1 MKIIIQSPIVDKR
14 NMIEIKSTKQ
24 DLSTTFNDNLSL
36 PIHNWYRFS
45 AGFSANWCRELI
57 MQEKQKGRKRVLD
70 PFSGSGT
77 VLIESEFC
85 QMEGIGVEAHP
96 FIARIART
104 KLLWKSDINKFD
116 EFASHVLKKAKRN
129 LKNEIKEYPKI
140 IHKCFPDETLA
151 KLDALKKAW
160 QRLKDGEAASELTW
174 LALASILRS
183 CSPAGT
189 AQWQYVLPNKK
200 KKNVKDPFDAFSKK
214 VESMKESMELMQKI
228 NNIKKGF
235 IFQEDARS
243 CTSVPDNWAD
253 LIITSPPY
261 ANNYDYADA
270 TRLEMSFFGDI
281 ETWGDLHDVV
291 RKYLIRSCTQH
302 VSKNIIST
310 NEIVK
315 SDILKP
321 IHGELKDVCEKLEKE
336 REFHGGRKAYH
347 SMIASYFYDLA
358 QVWQA
363 LRRVTTDGAL
373 VCFVVGDS
381 APYGIYAPVDKWL
394 GELAISAGFKSF
406 EFEKTRDRNIKWK
419 NRKHNVP
426 LHEGRL
432 WVHG

>member
-1 MKIIIQSPIVDKR
+1 MTTTTLSPVHKAKTIQ
-14 NMIEIKSTKQ
+14 IKSIKQ

-57 MQEKQKGRKRVLD
+57 MQEKQKGRRRVLD

-104 KLLWKSDINKFD
+104 KLLWKSDINTFD
-116 EFASHVLKKAKRN
+116 KFASNVLKKAKRN
-129 LKNEIKEYPKI
+129 LKKEIKEYPKI
-140 IHKCFPDETLA
+140 IHKCFPDEALA
-151 KLDALKKAW
+151 KLDALKKTW
-160 QRLKDGEAASELTW
+160 QKLKDGEAASELTW

-200 KKNVKDPFDAFSKK
+200 KKNVKDPFDAFFKK
-214 VESMKESMELMQKI
+214 VENMKEDMWQMQKI

-243 CTSVPDNWAD
+243 CASVPDNWAD

-281 ETWGDLHDVV
+281 ESWGDLHDVV
-291 RKYLIRSCTQH
+291 RKFLIRSCTQH
-302 VSKNIIST
+302 VSKNIKST
-310 NEIVK
+310 SEILK
-315 SDILKP
+315 SEILKP
-321 IHGELKDVCEKLEKE
+321 IYGEIRDVCERLEKE

-358 QVWQA
+358 QVWHA
-363 LRRVTTDGAL
+363 LRRVSTEGSL

-394 GELAISAGFKSF
+394 GELAVSAGFKTF

-419 NRKHNVP
+419 NRKHTVP
-426 LHEGRL
+426 LQEGRL